1 MNPLAKAIS
10 GVLFGTLLLAGCGQK
25 DEEFAEAG
33 SQPALW
39 EIRNGSGEVEGWL
52 FGTIHALPEGARWR
66 TSRLQSVVDEADLLV
81 VEVGNLADGAAM
93 AAQFRRLAFDRPQG
107 KIRTRVSPAYSQKL
121 DAVLKKAG
129 ISESDLDTMETWAAA
144 LALAQSAQDGDGGNG
159 ADLALLADFKGRNV
173 EELEG
178 AQRQLSIFDNLP
190 ETEQGDL
197 LQAVI
202 DEIIDETSEE
212 DRIARDWL
220 RGDVDAL
227 SRAADR
233 GMLAD
238 PELREALLVKRN
250 RDWTSKLAPML
261 ARPEK
266 PLVAVGAGHMG
277 GPDGL
282 AAMLRA
288 RGYRVER
295 TQ

>member
-1 MNPLAKAIS
+1 MNPLAKAIF
-10 GVLFGTLLLAGCGQK
+10 GVLFGTLLLAGCGKK
-25 DEEFAEAG
+25 DKEFAEAG

-39 EIRNGSGEVEGWL
+39 EIRDGSGKVEGWL
-52 FGTIHALPEGARWR
+52 FGTIHALPEGTRWR
-66 TSRLQSVVDEADLLV
+66 TARLQSAIDEADLLV

-93 AAQFRRLAFDRPQG
+93 AAQFRRLAFDGPQG
-107 KIRTRVSPAYSQKL
+107 KIRSRVTPAYREKL
-121 DAVLKKAG
+121 DAVLDKAS
-129 ISESDLDTMETWAAA
+129 IAESDLDTMETWAAA
-144 LALAQSAQDGDGGNG
+144 LALAQAAQDGDGGNG
-159 ADLALLADFKGRNV
+159 ADLALLADFRGRSV

-178 AQRQLSIFDNLP
+178 AQRQLSIFDTLP
-190 ETEQGDL
+190 ETEQRDL

-202 DEIIDETSEE
+202 DEIIGGTSED
-212 DRIARDWL
+212 DRLARDWL

-227 SRAADR
+227 SRTADG

-238 PELREALLVKRN
+238 PELREALLVRRN
-250 RDWTSKLAPML
+250 HDWAAKLATIL

-282 AAMLRA
+282 AAMLEA
-288 RGYRVER
+288 RGYSVAR